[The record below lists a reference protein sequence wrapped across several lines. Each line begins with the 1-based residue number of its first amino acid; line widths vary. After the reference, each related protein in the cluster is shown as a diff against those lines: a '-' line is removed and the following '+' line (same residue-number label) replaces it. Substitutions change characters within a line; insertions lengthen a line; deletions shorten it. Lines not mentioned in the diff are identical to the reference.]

1 MKRQRVGLKIVVGW
15 MRDIKKASV
24 GEPYRGFLTCRKRL
38 LNIWMMFPISSI
50 VAACN
55 GVFL

>member
-24 GEPYRGFLTCRKRL
+24 GRNLPKLFNMSKT
-38 LNIWMMFPISSI
+38 I
-50 VAACN
+50 VEYLDDVPN
-55 GVFL
+55 QLDRSYL